1 MDKDEHLDEESIRSR
16 LMIGQ
21 LLFRYAL
28 GVDTKDEELLRSCFA
43 DQLSVEGRAPG
54 PMQRLF
60 DLRAPETTGA
70 EYAANVT
77 ASMRLKGA
85 TQHVISNPAI
95 ELLDDRRAVCRAYL
109 RAIHF
114 ALDRPTG
121 SSYEVG
127 GYYQHDLVLEGSSW
141 KIRVWRLVLTW
152 EFGDFTVMGYPWT

>member
-1 MDKDEHLDEESIRSR
+1 
-16 LMIGQ
+16 
-21 LLFRYAL
+21 
-28 GVDTKDEELLRSCFA
+28 
-43 DQLSVEGRAPG
+43 
-54 PMQRLF
+54 MQRLF

-70 EYAANVT
+70 EFAATVT

-85 TQHVISNPAI
+85 TQHVITNPAI
-95 ELLDDRRAVCRAYL
+95 ELLDERRAVCRAYL

-127 GYYQHDLVLEGSSW
+127 GYYQHDLVFQGSAW

-152 EFGDFTVMGYPWT
+152 EVGDFAVMGYPWT